1 MRPDTYSARA
11 PDRAHWPWLLVA
23 LITIYT
29 AVLLSS
35 LFSSEA
41 LLRDAIDR
49 RLLADGT
56 HSAAQVADFL
66 AERQRDVMASAESR
80 AINDYLVNRALG
92 MSERYGLNLSL
103 DDIDRHLAGEIRNT
117 RLRSNAE
124 LEQLTMVFTH
134 AREGVSVTDVNGT
147 ILKVNDAFCRLSG
160 YEREELIGQNPR
172 ILSSGRQSAECYAQ
186 MHALADRLLEWKSA
200 GRQAEV
206 LAALA
211 EFRALD
217 MQLLAMLDQFAHS
230 RHGH

>member
-11 PDRAHWPWLLVA
+11 PDRAHWPWLLVV

-49 RLLADGT
+49 RLLADGM

-103 DDIDRHLAGEIRNT
+103 DDIDRHLANEIQNT
-117 RLRSNAE
+117 RLRS
-124 LEQLTMVFTH
+124 
-134 AREGVSVTDVNGT
+134 
-147 ILKVNDAFCRLSG
+147 
-160 YEREELIGQNPR
+160 
-172 ILSSGRQSAECYAQ
+172 
-186 MHALADRLLEWKSA
+186 
-200 GRQAEV
+200 RQASSSPTKPRRN
-206 LAALA
+206 AST
-211 EFRALD
+211 
-217 MQLLAMLDQFAHS
+217 QTTKITP
-230 RHGH
+230 

>member
-11 PDRAHWPWLLVA
+11 PDRAHWPWLLVV

-66 AERQRDVMASAESR
+66 AGRQRDVMASAESR

-103 DDIDRHLAGEIRNT
+103 DAIDRYLASEIENT
-117 RLRSNAE
+117 RLRSRQVFSAMAFFDE
-124 LEQLTMVFTH
+124 GGRRVAAAGELDAASLTTREGAQWSLEQPLLD
-134 AREGVSVTDVNGT
+134 AQAGGDLRGLGVGGVPPGGVQ
-147 ILKVNDAFCRLSG
+147 L
-160 YEREELIGQNPR
+160 GQR
-172 ILSSGRQSAECYAQ
+172 GAQ
-186 MHALADRLLEWKSA
+186 CDYS
-200 GRQAEV
+200 
-206 LAALA
+206 
-211 EFRALD
+211 F
-217 MQLLAMLDQFAHS
+217 
-230 RHGH
+230 